1 MDVSLESRATAAE
14 ELPRRSNSF
23 DQLRLFAA
31 LLVLAG
37 HSYPLTAQIAPAF
50 LGRPLHGLGLEIFFA
65 ISGYLVAESLARDSN
80 PLRFLAK
87 RALRILPAL
96 WVATAV
102 LLVFGL
108 CVTSLAPIEYLTNA
122 GTLSFLK
129 NAVLDIHY
137 ALPGVFTGNPY
148 PSAINGSWWSLPYEV
163 TLYVALLACVVVG
176 RRFGVAILVALY
188 AGLTIAQ
195 QLGTGF
201 GRSEQFLSISG
212 LFVAGAALSALQG
225 IVRPNAYVA
234 LVYLLAAFLL
244 QNELQDWY
252 MPMLLAYCVVSFGLQ
267 PNPMPELSR
276 PLGDPSY
283 GTYLYAFAVQQA
295 IVALVPGID
304 PVVLTLLS
312 APPAIVLGILS
323 WRIVERPALALKPR
337 MPAIRS
343 KPGMSVGT
351 GQIAASV
358 GRDA

>member
-1 MDVSLESRATAAE
+1 MDVRLESRATAAE

-37 HSYPLTAQIAPAF
+37 HSYPLTAQVAPAF

-65 ISGYLVAESLARDSN
+65 ISGYLVAQSLARDSN

-108 CVTSLAPIEYLTNA
+108 CVTSLAPLEYLTNA

-129 NAVLDIHY
+129 NAALDIHY

-163 TLYVALLACVVVG
+163 TLYVALLACVVFG
-176 RRFGVAILVALY
+176 RRFGVAILVSLY

-195 QLGTGF
+195 LGG
-201 GRSEQFLSISG
+201 SEQFLSISG
-212 LFVAGAALSALQG
+212 FFVAGAALSALQG
-225 IVRPNAYVA
+225 IVKPNAYVA
-234 LVYLLAAFLL
+234 LVCLLAAFLL

-252 MPMLLAYCVVSFGLQ
+252 MPVLLAYCVVSFGLQ

-312 APPAIVLGILS
+312 APPAILLGILS
-323 WRIVERPALALKPR
+323 WRFVERPALALKPR

-343 KPGMSVGT
+343 KPGMSAGT
-351 GQIAASV
+351 GQMAAPV